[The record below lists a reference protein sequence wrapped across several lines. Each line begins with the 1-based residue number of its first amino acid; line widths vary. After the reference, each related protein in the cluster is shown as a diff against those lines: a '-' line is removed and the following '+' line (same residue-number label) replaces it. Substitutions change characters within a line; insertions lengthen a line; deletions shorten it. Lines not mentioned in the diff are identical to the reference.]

1 MITFESRHTRRFVGR
16 IERGEDVLA
25 TLKRF
30 AMSERIRAG
39 WVRMTGIVEWV
50 EVTEWDTSR
59 EVLRAPRRI
68 EGPLT
73 LLAGEG
79 NISFRLGEPF
89 VEMRA
94 AFSRE
99 TDMGVQTVGGQ
110 LVVVSA
116 LNVEFMIEVFED
128 VRLDRD
134 EERETGLS
142 VWKGE
147 KTPGVVARGTK
158 AVSPSVPR
166 EPARSMPMVQTTMPS
181 ARAAPQ
187 ASDTLDEES
196 QPVLTESA
204 PAEGVSWS
212 MVAAAS
218 ERAEKPSSAGSLIA
232 ARPIGGVARP
242 APSDDSPKRGDY
254 VEHRQFGLCKVEGV
268 DPEGALIIRLTSG
281 IRKTIHM
288 DPFELVPP
296 RFEGDRRIIA
306 LRPRKR

>member
-1 MITFESRHTRRFVGR
+1 M
-16 IERGEDVLA
+16 LA
-25 TLKRF
+25 SLKRF
-30 AMSERIRAG
+30 AMGERIRAA

-50 EVTEWDTSR
+50 EVTEWDSNK

-94 AFSRE
+94 ALSRE

-116 LNVEFMIEVFED
+116 LSVEFMIEVFED

-147 KTPGVVARGTK
+147 KTPGVVARATK
-158 AVSPSVPR
+158 NLAPALTR
-166 EPARSMPMVQTTMPS
+166 EPSRGMPMVQTTMPS
-181 ARAAPQ
+181 PRAMPQ

-196 QPVLTESA
+196 PPVLDEA
-204 PAEGVSWS
+204 PTEGVSWS

-218 ERAEKPSSAGSLIA
+218 ERAEKPSSAGSVIA

-254 VEHRQFGLCKVEGV
+254 VEHRQFGLCRVEGV

-306 LRPRKR
+306 LLPRKR

>member
-1 MITFESRHTRRFVGR
+1 M
-16 IERGEDVLA
+16 LA
-25 TLKRF
+25 SLKRF
-30 AMSERIRAG
+30 AMGERIRAA

-50 EVTEWDTSR
+50 EVTEWDSNK

-94 AFSRE
+94 ALSRE

-116 LNVEFMIEVFED
+116 LSVEFMIEVFED

-147 KTPGVVARGTK
+147 KTPGVVARATK
-158 AVSPSVPR
+158 NLAPALTR
-166 EPARSMPMVQTTMPS
+166 EPSRGMPMVQTTMPS
-181 ARAAPQ
+181 PRAMPQ

-196 QPVLTESA
+196 PPVLDEA

-218 ERAEKPSSAGSLIA
+218 ERAEKPSSAGSVIA
-232 ARPIGGVARP
+232 ARPIGGVARA

-254 VEHRQFGLCKVEGV
+254 VEHRQFGLCRVEGV

>member
-25 TLKRF
+25 SLKRF
-30 AMSERIRAG
+30 AMGERIRAA

-50 EVTEWDTSR
+50 EVTEWDSQK

-94 AFSRE
+94 ALSRE

-116 LNVEFMIEVFED
+116 LSVEFMIEVFED

-147 KTPGVVARGTK
+147 KTPGVVARATK
-158 AVSPSVPR
+158 NLAPALTR
-166 EPARSMPMVQTTMPS
+166 EPSRGMPMVQTTMPS
-181 ARAAPQ
+181 PRAMPQ

-196 QPVLTESA
+196 PPVLDEA

-218 ERAEKPSSAGSLIA
+218 ERAEKPSSAGSVIA

-242 APSDDSPKRGDY
+242 APSDDSPKRGDF
-254 VEHRQFGLCKVEGV
+254 VEHRQFGLCRVEGV

>member
-30 AMSERIRAG
+30 AMSERIRAA

-50 EVTEWDTSR
+50 EVTEWDSSR
-59 EVLRAPRRI
+59 EVLRAPRRV

-89 VEMRA
+89 VEVRA
-94 AFSRE
+94 SFSRE
-99 TDMGVQTVGGQ
+99 TDMGTQTVGGQ

-116 LNVEFMIEVFED
+116 LNVEFMLEVFED

-147 KTPGVVARGTK
+147 KTAGVIARSTK
-158 AVSPSVPR
+158 AATPAR

-181 ARAAPQ
+181 PRAMPQ

-196 QPVLTESA
+196 PPVLDAEPS
-204 PAEGVSWS
+204 EGVSWS

-232 ARPIGGVARP
+232 ARPIGSTRAAVVV
-242 APSDDSPKRGDY
+242 DDNTPKRGDY
-254 VEHRQFGLCKVEGV
+254 VEHRQFGLCRVEGV

>member
-25 TLKRF
+25 SLKRF
-30 AMSERIRAG
+30 AMGERIRAA

-50 EVTEWDTSR
+50 EVTEWDSQK

-94 AFSRE
+94 ALSRE

-116 LNVEFMIEVFED
+116 LSVEFMIEVFED

-147 KTPGVVARGTK
+147 KTPGVVARATK
-158 AVSPSVPR
+158 NLAPALTR
-166 EPARSMPMVQTTMPS
+166 EPSRGMPLVQTTMPTP
-181 ARAAPQ
+181 RAMPQ

-196 QPVLTESA
+196 PPVLDEA

-218 ERAEKPSSAGSLIA
+218 ERVEKPSSAGSLIA
-232 ARPIGGVARP
+232 ARPIGGVSRA
-242 APSDDSPKRGDY
+242 APSDDAPKRGDY
-254 VEHRQFGLCKVEGV
+254 VEHRQFGLCRVEGV

-288 DPFELVPP
+288 DPFEPAPP

>member
-1 MITFESRHTRRFVGR
+1 M
-16 IERGEDVLA
+16 LA
-25 TLKRF
+25 SLKRF
-30 AMSERIRAG
+30 AMGERIRAG

-50 EVTEWDTSR
+50 EVTEWDSNK

-89 VEMRA
+89 VEMRG

-110 LVVVSA
+110 LVVMSA

-147 KTPGVVARGTK
+147 KTPGVVARATK
-158 AVSPSVPR
+158 NLAPALTR
-166 EPARSMPMVQTTMPS
+166 EPSRGMPLVQTTMPTP
-181 ARAAPQ
+181 RAMPQ

-196 QPVLTESA
+196 PPVLDEA

-218 ERAEKPSSAGSLIA
+218 ERVEKPSSAGSLIA
-232 ARPIGGVARP
+232 ARPIGGVSRA
-242 APSDDSPKRGDY
+242 APSDDAPKRGDY
-254 VEHRQFGLCKVEGV
+254 VEHRQFGLCRVEGV

-288 DPFELVPP
+288 DPFEPAPP

>member
-25 TLKRF
+25 SLKRF
-30 AMSERIRAG
+30 AMGERIRAG

-50 EVTEWDTSR
+50 EVTEWDSNK

-89 VEMRA
+89 VEMRG

-110 LVVVSA
+110 LVVMSA

-147 KTPGVVARGTK
+147 KTPGVVARATK
-158 AVSPSVPR
+158 NLAPALTR
-166 EPARSMPMVQTTMPS
+166 EPSRGMPLVQTTMPTP
-181 ARAAPQ
+181 RAMPQ

-196 QPVLTESA
+196 PPVLDEA

-218 ERAEKPSSAGSLIA
+218 ERVEKPSSAGSLIA
-232 ARPIGGVARP
+232 ARPIGGVSRA
-242 APSDDSPKRGDY
+242 APSDDAPKRGDY
-254 VEHRQFGLCKVEGV
+254 VEHRQFGLCRVEGV

-288 DPFELVPP
+288 DPFEPAPP

>member
-1 MITFESRHTRRFVGR
+1 
-16 IERGEDVLA
+16 
-25 TLKRF
+25 
-30 AMSERIRAG
+30 
-39 WVRMTGIVEWV
+39 
-50 EVTEWDTSR
+50 
-59 EVLRAPRRI
+59 
-68 EGPLT
+68 
-73 LLAGEG
+73 
-79 NISFRLGEPF
+79 
-89 VEMRA
+89 
-94 AFSRE
+94 
-99 TDMGVQTVGGQ
+99 MGTQTVGGQ

-116 LNVEFMIEVFED
+116 LNVEFILEVFED

-147 KTPGVVARGTK
+147 KTAGVIARSTK
-158 AVSPSVPR
+158 AATPAR

-181 ARAAPQ
+181 PRAMPQ

-196 QPVLTESA
+196 PPVLDAEPS
-204 PAEGVSWS
+204 EGVSWS

-232 ARPIGGVARP
+232 ARPIGSTRAAVVV
-242 APSDDSPKRGDY
+242 DDNTPRRGDF
-254 VEHRQFGLCKVEGV
+254 VEHRQFGLCRVEGV

>member
-25 TLKRF
+25 SLKRF
-30 AMSERIRAG
+30 AMGERIRAA

-50 EVTEWDTSR
+50 EVTEWDSNK

-94 AFSRE
+94 ALSRE

-116 LNVEFMIEVFED
+116 LSVEFMIEVFED

-147 KTPGVVARGTK
+147 KTPGVVARATK
-158 AVSPSVPR
+158 NLAPALTR
-166 EPARSMPMVQTTMPS
+166 EPSRGMPMVQTTMPS
-181 ARAAPQ
+181 PRAMPQ

-196 QPVLTESA
+196 PPVLDEA

-218 ERAEKPSSAGSLIA
+218 ERAEKPSSAGSVIA
-232 ARPIGGVARP
+232 ARPIGGVARA

-254 VEHRQFGLCKVEGV
+254 VEHRQFGLCRVEGV